1 MKQIDE
7 KGDKKKTVTPVQQFR
22 PGILTIVEQVWN
34 AGLGPAVSV
43 LRHENS
49 LILSRSELQVVLHG
63 VDVALGV
70 LNLRV
75 HFYPVTV
82 LKFHQF

>member
-1 MKQIDE
+1 MRKEI
-7 KGDKKKTVTPVQQFR
+7 KKTVTPVQQFG
-22 PGILTIVEQVWN
+22 PGILTIVEHVWN

-43 LRHENS
+43 LGHENS

-63 VDVALGV
+63 VNVALGV